1 MDIRVVDSYDPDMGI
16 TAFCN
21 SGLKEKQP
29 EDYLYNADF
38 SLKRVAFE
46 NYIASDGDCTE
57 EEKKQS
63 WYDFSAGWSACLEK
77 IRSRLHDL
85 D

>member
-1 MDIRVVDSYDPDMGI
+1 MDIRVVDGDDPDKGI

-21 SGLKEKQP
+21 SGLKEK
-29 EDYLYNADF
+29 ESKDYPYNADI
-38 SLKRVAFE
+38 SLMKASFE
-46 NYIASDGDCTE
+46 NYMTGDEDVTD
-57 EEKKQS
+57 EEKAS
-63 WYDFSAGWSACLEK
+63 AWHDYAAGWRACLEK